1 MSYIKDIINELK
13 YLNKQFRLR
22 SGVGGVSPQKKKQ
35 IESMILDREYEYFKR
50 TGKYIEIKKVHFK

>member
-13 YLNKQFRLR
+13 YLNK
-22 SGVGGVSPQKKKQ
+22 KKKQ